1 MPPLTDSFPLV
12 YCNGDSYSNNNYH
25 ESLRKSTYDFIVADA
40 LNGFNINNAVS
51 GSCNRRI
58 IRTSVADLVEQ
69 REINPSQR
77 IIALIGLTFDM
88 RFEFWNEKF
97 LKTPL
102 HQINDTNSV
111 FEGDFLSL
119 QFTTMPNWFSVL
131 RKGIRIQKL
140 PKNTDINFKKKF
152 FDMLN
157 NVTAFFFNPSAEVIN
172 LFCDLIM
179 FRALLDT
186 LNIEFL
192 IFNCAPTDV
201 TYTDN
206 ALIEHFSKIVFKD
219 SRFIKFNEGFSF
231 CSYLADKKFVPLDS
245 VHNPSIGHFGS
256 DAHEHFAKTILLP
269 RLSPS

>member
-97 LKTPL
+97 LKKPL
-102 HQINDTNSV
+102 TLTQFSKVTFCHC
-111 FEGDFLSL
+111 SL
-119 QFTTMPNWFSVL
+119 QLCRTGSAFLGKESASKNC
-131 RKGIRIQKL
+131 QK
-140 PKNTDINFKKKF
+140 T
-152 FDMLN
+152 
-157 NVTAFFFNPSAEVIN
+157 
-172 LFCDLIM
+172 LI
-179 FRALLDT
+179 
-186 LNIEFL
+186 
-192 IFNCAPTDV
+192 
-201 TYTDN
+201 
-206 ALIEHFSKIVFKD
+206 
-219 SRFIKFNEGFSF
+219 
-231 CSYLADKKFVPLDS
+231 
-245 VHNPSIGHFGS
+245 
-256 DAHEHFAKTILLP
+256 
-269 RLSPS
+269 